1 MPRISELSDPRHPSQ
16 HPRSDTRMGNG
27 AHRSACRFGT
37 SSVLNND
44 DFVILPPD
52 HPTVV
57 GFRDLIDTH
66 RTEIPG
72 IDQETPWSEASLLA
86 AEQAYVQ
93 FSDTEAEQTR
103 TLYEAFLGEGLVRL
117 YGGSWGR
124 LRAHARSGEPSYGY
138 GIHHDITDHIDVVTS
153 LPPLAR
159 RLGTGSHWATIYTST
174 ATMLDLALTP
184 RPPDA

>member
-1 MPRISELSDPRHPSQ
+1 MSDPRHPSQ

-27 AHRSACRFGT
+27 AHRGAGRFGT

-52 HPTVV
+52 HPTAV

-66 RTEIPG
+66 RTEILG

-93 FSDTEAEQTR
+93 FSDTEAERTR

-117 YGGSWGR
+117 YGGSWVR
-124 LRAHARSGEPSYGY
+124 LRAHAGSGEPSYGY

-159 RLGTGSHWATIYTST
+159 RLRTGSHWATIYTST
-174 ATMLDLALTP
+174 ATMLDLTLTP